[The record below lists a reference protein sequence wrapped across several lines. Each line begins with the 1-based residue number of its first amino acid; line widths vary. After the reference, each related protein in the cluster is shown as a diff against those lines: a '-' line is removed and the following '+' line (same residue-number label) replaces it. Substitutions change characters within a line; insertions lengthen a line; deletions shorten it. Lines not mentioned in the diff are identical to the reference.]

1 MSGATQN
8 PRDPNQRKPEGSF
21 TQGSQFRRGESGR
34 LVTRSQ
40 GGAYTSQGSS
50 QGYASANPRQAHAR
64 ANGQRPSAAHAR
76 ANTRPSAQR
85 ARRGSRQSGY
95 AQRPQLEQPIITN
108 RAEGYQTRAPHQ
120 RPARKRSKVPVV
132 VGILAAVA
140 ILVGVVYFLWATF
153 GVMNVTVNGVELTL
167 KPGTTVE
174 GVVEEG
180 HASPTPGNL
189 LAIDG
194 SLLEQGAGQPFTA
207 TVDGE
212 AADGQTVLKNGNVV
226 QISDGGDT
234 TEETTTEEVSIPFGT
249 SSSDTWGAIHVYSQG
264 TDGVMQRV
272 TGTRSGIVQETVLQA
287 PVDAGYVQYNADTG
301 DDKVVALT
309 FDDGPWDT
317 TTQQILDILKE
328 NGAVATFFTIGNQIA
343 GHEDLVKEAVA
354 NGNEVCTHT
363 WDHADGSGQGVN
375 LTYMS
380 PEEQIN
386 EVEKGRQAITDAT
399 GQEAPTVIRS
409 PGGNFYGDTIQILE
423 PYVTAEINWNI
434 DTEDWKRPGVDAIVA
449 QIESA
454 QPGDII
460 LMHDGGGDRS
470 QTVEALS
477 IALPYLK
484 EQGFSFVTIDQ
495 LLQYPIPSVQE

>member
-1 MSGATQN
+1 MVIG
-8 PRDPNQRKPEGSF
+8 
-21 TQGSQFRRGESGR
+21 
-34 LVTRSQ
+34 
-40 GGAYTSQGSS
+40 
-50 QGYASANPRQAHAR
+50 
-64 ANGQRPSAAHAR
+64 
-76 ANTRPSAQR
+76 
-85 ARRGSRQSGY
+85 
-95 AQRPQLEQPIITN
+95 IIC
-108 RAEGYQTRAPHQ
+108 
-120 RPARKRSKVPVV
+120 
-132 VGILAAVA
+132 AVA
-140 ILVGVVYFLWATF
+140 LAVGVGWFLWATF
-153 GVMNVTVNGVELTL
+153 GVINVTVNGVELTL
-167 KPGTTVE
+167 KPGTTIE
-174 GVVEEG
+174 GVIEEG
-180 HASPTPGNL
+180 HASPNAGNL

-212 AADGQTVLKNGNVV
+212 PADGQTALQSGDVV

-249 SSSDTWGAIHVYSQG
+249 SSSEGYGAIHVYSQG

-272 TGTRSGIVQETVLQA
+272 TGTRSGIVQETVLQE
-287 PVDAGYVQYNADTG
+287 PVDAGYLQYNADTG
-301 DDKVVALT
+301 DEKVVALT

-343 GHEDLVKEAVA
+343 GHEDLVKEAVE
-354 NGNEVCTHT
+354 NGNQVCTHT

-375 LTYMS
+375 LTYMT
-380 PEEQIN
+380 PQEQID
-386 EVEKGRQAITDAT
+386 EVEKGRQAIADAT
-399 GQEAPTVIRS
+399 GQEASKVIRA
-409 PGGNFYGDTIQILE
+409 PGGNFYGDTVQILE
-423 PYVTAEINWNI
+423 PYITAEINWNI
-434 DTEDWKRPGVDAIVA
+434 DTEDWRRPGVDAIVA

-495 LLQYPIPSVQE
+495 LLQYPAAAAE

>member
-1 MSGATQN
+1 MAQGQPTRRPSSANQHA
-8 PRDPNQRKPEGSF
+8 NQRPAA
-21 TQGSQFRRGESGR
+21 RH
-34 LVTRSQ
+34 TRS
-40 GGAYTSQGSS
+40 GD
-50 QGYASANPRQAHAR
+50 
-64 ANGQRPSAAHAR
+64 
-76 ANTRPSAQR
+76 RPSAQR
-85 ARRGSRQSGY
+85 SRRSVRQGSY
-95 AQRPQLEQPIITN
+95 ATRPQLENPIITN
-108 RAEGYQTRAPHQ
+108 RAEGYQMRAPHQ
-120 RPARKRSKVPVV
+120 RPVRKRSKAPMI
-132 VGILAAVA
+132 VGIVCAVA
-140 ILVGVVYFLWATF
+140 IAIGAGFFLWSVF
-153 GVMNVTVNGVELTL
+153 GVINVTVNGVELSL
-167 KPGTTVE
+167 RPGTTIEDVIAD
-174 GVVEEG
+174 G
-180 HASPTPGNL
+180 HAAPAPGNL

-212 AADGQTVLKNGNVV
+212 AADGQTVLSSGDVV

-234 TEETTTEEVSIPFGT
+234 TEETSTEEVSIPFGT
-249 SSSDTWGAIHVYSQG
+249 SSSDTWGAIHIYSQG

-272 TGTRSGIVQETVLQA
+272 TGTRSGIVQETVIQE
-287 PVDAGYVQYNADTG
+287 PVDAGYIQYNADTG

-317 TTQQILDILKE
+317 TTKQILDILKE

-343 GHEDLVKEAVA
+343 GHEDLVREAVA

-380 PEEQIN
+380 PQEQID

-399 GQEAPTVIRS
+399 GVEAPTIIRS

-434 DTEDWKRPGVDAIVA
+434 DTEDWRRPGVDAIVQ

-495 LLQYPIPSVQE
+495 LLAYPVPGTSTE